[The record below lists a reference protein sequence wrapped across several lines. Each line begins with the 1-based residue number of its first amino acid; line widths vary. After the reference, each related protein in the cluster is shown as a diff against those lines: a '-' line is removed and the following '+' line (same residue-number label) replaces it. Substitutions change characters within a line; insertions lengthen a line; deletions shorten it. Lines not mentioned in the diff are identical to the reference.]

1 MKSIDIICPLYNA
14 ESYIESLHESLIKQE
29 NVNILNIKY
38 VLTESSDNTE
48 KYLKN
53 NHLNFKKIKKDEFS
67 HSLVREKAAF
77 ESNADIVVFITQ
89 DIEIKDRKWL
99 YNLTRD
105 LNADIIAAYSRQI
118 SKFNNIEKYTR
129 EKNYPDTSGIVSKED
144 IPRLGL
150 RTFFFSDAASA
161 IDRNIFVQLNGYDNK
176 DLPINEDMYIAYK
189 IIMTGYKIKYCSNS
203 VVYHSHNFTLKQLY
217 ERYKLTGKFMKEN
230 SYLDEYGTNS
240 SGAELAIYI
249 IKRIFEEHNF
259 KLLFRYPFDMGARF
273 IGMKVGKI
281 KNG

>member
-118 SKFNNIEKYTR
+118 SKFNNIEKYT
-129 EKNYPDTSGIVSKED
+129 
-144 IPRLGL
+144 
-150 RTFFFSDAASA
+150 
-161 IDRNIFVQLNGYDNK
+161 
-176 DLPINEDMYIAYK
+176 
-189 IIMTGYKIKYCSNS
+189 
-203 VVYHSHNFTLKQLY
+203 
-217 ERYKLTGKFMKEN
+217 
-230 SYLDEYGTNS
+230 
-240 SGAELAIYI
+240 
-249 IKRIFEEHNF
+249 
-259 KLLFRYPFDMGARF
+259 
-273 IGMKVGKI
+273 
-281 KNG
+281 